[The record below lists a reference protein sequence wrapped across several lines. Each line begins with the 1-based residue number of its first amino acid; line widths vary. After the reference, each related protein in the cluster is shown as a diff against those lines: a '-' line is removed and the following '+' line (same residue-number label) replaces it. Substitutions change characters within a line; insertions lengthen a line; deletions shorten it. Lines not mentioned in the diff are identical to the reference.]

1 MTSNALSIK
10 EIMNILLTQ
19 EELTST
25 DAASNSQY
33 GVDEDTLEALLDRSD
48 IVKAWKEKGG
58 KDKKE
63 TMSILT
69 QTVMKVTANFIS
81 FKKAFK

>member
-1 MTSNALSIK
+1 MKDTTSNALSIK

-19 EELTST
+19 EDLTST

-48 IVKAWKEKGG
+48 LVKAWKEKGG
-58 KDKKE
+58 KDKKRDD
-63 TMSILT
+63 
-69 QTVMKVTANFIS
+69 VNFNANCDEGNCQFH
-81 FKKAFK
+81 FF